1 MGGGLWDGIFIR
13 LGFFKELFVSP
24 KSPLVPAGIQVSQTR
39 GIFKKFP
46 SILKTRDPDDSSN
59 TEDLH
64 LIRVSAYLRQVT
76 SHLLPLI
83 LIDFEF

>member
-1 MGGGLWDGIFIR
+1 MGYL
-13 LGFFKELFVSP
+13 LGWVSLKKDLSAPNHHLFLLAH
-24 KSPLVPAGIQVSQTR
+24 KYHRQ

-64 LIRVSAYLRQVT
+64 LIRVSAYLWQVT

-83 LIDFEF
+83 LINFEF